1 MRTLK
6 WTASALRDLEHID
19 AWLSTEADPE
29 VAVRILVAIR
39 ERANFLLE
47 FPLGGPSFEEET
59 HALRVKGTNYSLV
72 YRLHGHERIEI
83 LRIFHARQDWRPA

>member
-1 MRTLK
+1 MRTLI

-19 AWLSTEADPE
+19 AWLSSEADPE
-29 VAVRILVAIR
+29 VAIRILVAIK

-47 FPLGGPSFEEET
+47 FPLGGPPLEEET
-59 HALRVKGTNYSLV
+59 HALRVRGTNYSLV
-72 YRLHGHERIEI
+72 YRLPGDERIEI